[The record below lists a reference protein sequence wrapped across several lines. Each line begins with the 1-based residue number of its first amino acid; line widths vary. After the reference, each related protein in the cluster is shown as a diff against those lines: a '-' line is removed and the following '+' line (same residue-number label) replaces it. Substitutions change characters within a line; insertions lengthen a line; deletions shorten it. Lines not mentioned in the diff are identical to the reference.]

1 MFGSWAVYSTSLT
14 LVLFR
19 SRNGYERSV
28 RQIVRSLPGKQIYV
42 PLYKSLP
49 RSSFFSLPRKK
60 SLVLG
65 RIIISSL
72 VPISLSKHAPNY
84 LLYPKIKHY
93 WLVSFGKAVHNV
105 IFLSVFLFFHQS
117 FIDHAVFV
125 RLSSVHKHCWY
136 VRLCIH
142 PGGVSHEH
150 AWYRLGRMFRSS
162 EDRLYDNSFC
172 CHGEFILNE
181 NKHQ

>member
-1 MFGSWAVYSTSLT
+1 MYFVFFRERRESRFFKRGVSKKDSGYTGLKKALIRVRIERPGFQCSVLGQFTAPLLT

-125 RLSSVHKHCWY
+125 RLSSVHKHC
-136 VRLCIH
+136 
-142 PGGVSHEH
+142 
-150 AWYRLGRMFRSS
+150 
-162 EDRLYDNSFC
+162 
-172 CHGEFILNE
+172 
-181 NKHQ
+181 